1 MQNNKIGIH
10 PNGGNFPKIREAIER
25 RNAHENPVRKRGYA
39 SPPGAQPLEFDED
52 RDYEVSSEYFKPP
65 PAFDEDRDYEVSS
78 KYFKPPERVPKIR
91 EAIERR
97 NAHENPLRKRGYPSR
112 GLPPWYEPTLVDKFF
127 DKLHDVAGSNKF
139 TRWATD
145 YHGLHDSDSW
155 NPFSGYVPDSILENV
170 LEAVPHPSS
179 LLMNVDDVAGA
190 DSKVGALTETAAAV
204 SPLLKIPQQ
213 YRKTRNAVAA
223 IGGGE
228 TLSDI
233 YQDTGAG
240 SDRVEG
246 QSAGFWPHD
255 VYDDEAKRRGRR

>member
-1 MQNNKIGIH
+1 MQSMQNNKIGIH

-65 PAFDEDRDYEVSS
+65 PAFEEDRDYEVSS
-78 KYFKPPERVPKIR
+78 KYFKPQEREPYKY
-91 EAIERR
+91 
-97 NAHENPLRKRGYPSR
+97 K
-112 GLPPWYEPTLVDKFF
+112 PTLTDKFF
-127 DKLHDVAGSNKF
+127 GKLKDAAGSNKF

-145 YHGLHDSDSW
+145 YHGLDSSTIADEGW
-155 NPFSGYVPDSILENV
+155 FGNPFSGNLPDSIAENIA
-170 LEAVPHPSS
+170 EAFPHPASF
-179 LLMNVDDVAGA
+179 LMNVDDVAGA
-190 DSKVGALTETAAAV
+190 DSAVGALTETAAAV

-213 YRKTRNAVAA
+213 YKKARNAVTAF
-223 IGGGE
+223 GVGE
-228 TLSDI
+228 TFSDI

-240 SDRVEG
+240 SDRAEG
-246 QSAGFWPHD
+246 QSAGFWPHE